1 MSPSDFM
8 DHQENIRSEARR
20 RAREEIAKRIRRV
33 CGELSEGEFNALVD
47 RMAGVQCKYEQING
61 DPTSLHQ
68 VLKFLSERTTPT
80 EKRRKA
86 I

>member
-1 MSPSDFM
+1 MSPSDFSE
-8 DHQENIRSEARR
+8 HQENIRSEARA

-33 CGELSEGEFNALVD
+33 CQGLTEGEFEALVD

-68 VLKFLSERTTPT
+68 VLQFLSDRTTPSD
-80 EKRRKA
+80 KRRKA